1 MIIYSCS
8 AHHAATNS
16 GQFELGA
23 FMPNLP
29 AAMREPPPSTKA
41 PLTEPQFLAA
51 LPAMSTTAHILA
63 VLWVL
68 RNEPLDMRPLG
79 CYPEQHF
86 TEAPPPAADPGLP
99 APLGRHLPPHPPP
112 QRGAGAAVPLPGPP
126 RRGEQRRH
134 LRGHRGG
141 PPSPS
146 PQPGAPPTWGNPADL
161 GGLGVLDQTVAVEV
175 TSARPLGTL
184 LLLQLW
190 KEPLVSLVP
199 DRWFC
204 ACVTVTGPLGDN
216 DDKGDTGDTPRATFP
231 CYRWLESGLLE
242 LREGTA
248 RTPNGATWEP
258 QLLQQRQEERKERQE
273 AFHQVRVRLRGLRCG
288 DSWRSFEDIQ
298 EALGGPGTPISGGS
312 QVPDPPPAEYVLQH
326 WQDDAFFGAQYLS
339 GVNPVLLRRCARLPP
354 NFPVTP
360 PMVAPSLGP
369 ATTLQREMEGGRVFL
384 ADYALLE
391 GVPTGRIAGEPQFL
405 AAPLCL
411 LWLSPRGQL
420 LPIAIQL
427 SQQPGP
433 QAPIFL
439 PGDGPW
445 GWALAKLWVRG
456 AHFALHEMVTHLLHS
471 HFLGEVFALA
481 THRLPTC
488 HPLYQLLLP
497 HCCYTFHIN
506 ILARET
512 LLNPGG
518 IIDQATA
525 LGREGTLELVAR
537 GTAALTYTELCVPDD
552 LENRGVTD
560 IPNYYY
566 RDDALEIWGAIK
578 SLVQGIVALYY
589 PEDSD
594 VAEDYELQDWVGEI
608 FTYAA
613 LSNEKTGFPSRLRT
627 CAELVKFVTMIIFC
641 CSARHA
647 AVNSGQYDYAAWMP
661 NTPGTLRRPP
671 PRTKE
676 EATAELLLGTLPS
689 PSATGALLALL
700 SVVSYEGGEQRPLG
714 SRPQELLTGAAPQQ
728 LLGTFR
734 RRLAAISHRIRRRNA
749 GLALPYPYLDPA
761 CVQESVSI

>member
-1 MIIYSCS
+1 ML
-8 AHHAATNS
+8 
-16 GQFELGA
+16 LGA
-23 FMPNLP
+23 L
-29 AAMREPPPSTKA
+29 
-41 PLTEPQFLAA
+41 
-51 LPAMSTTAHILA
+51 
-63 VLWVL
+63 
-68 RNEPLDMRPLG
+68 
-79 CYPEQHF
+79 
-86 TEAPPPAADPGLP
+86 EA
-99 APLGRHLPPHPPP
+99 
-112 QRGAGAAVPLPGPP
+112 GPISS
-126 RRGEQRRH
+126 R
-134 LRGHRGG
+134 
-141 PPSPS
+141 
-146 PQPGAPPTWGNPADL
+146 
-161 GGLGVLDQTVAVEV
+161 
-175 TSARPLGTL
+175 
-184 LLLQLW
+184 
-190 KEPLVSLVP
+190 
-199 DRWFC
+199 
-204 ACVTVTGPLGDN
+204 
-216 DDKGDTGDTPRATFP
+216 
-231 CYRWLESGLLE
+231 
-242 LREGTA
+242 
-248 RTPNGATWEP
+248 
-258 QLLQQRQEERKERQE
+258 
-273 AFHQVRVRLRGLRCG
+273 QVRVRLRGLRGG

-298 EALGGPGTPISGGS
+298 EALGAPGTPISGGFPS
-312 QVPDPPPAEYVLQH
+312 PTAGGNRCLTPPAEYVLQH

-420 LPIAIQL
+420 LPVAIQL

-471 HFLGEVFALA
+471 HFLGEAFALA

-613 LSNEKTGFPSRLRT
+613 LSNEKTGFPSKLRT
-627 CAELVKFVTMIIFC
+627 RAELVKFVTMIIFC

-728 LLGTFR
+728 LLETFR
-734 RRLAAISHRIRRRNA
+734 RRLAAISRRIRRRNA